1 MAEQL
6 GLTTPEITPQIT
18 NASYRIAH
26 IGLSVLPVPEVY
38 VLLVGDNGE
47 RIDVRT
53 ATDTEAQ
60 TLLQQL
66 NTANLSVKSLQRR
79 CLEWCASKLPR
90 LAGTV
95 SGTPA

>member
-6 GLTTPEITPQIT
+6 GLTTPEVTPQIT
-18 NASYRIAH
+18 NANYKVAAIHLIAWP
-26 IGLSVLPVPEVY
+26 LADVSVHLI
-38 VLLVGDNGE
+38 GDNGE
-47 RIDVRT
+47 RVEIRT
-53 ATDTEAQ
+53 TDSTEAQ

-66 NTANLSVKSLQRR
+66 NTANLSTKSLQRR